1 MTIENNIHKL
11 EGFDIHAVRKQF
23 PILNRKVNNY
33 GLAYLDNAASA
44 QKPLSVINA
53 ISEQMS
59 QSYGNVHRGL
69 HTLANETT
77 EAYENSRIKVA
88 NFLGA
93 SKASNI
99 IFTKGAT
106 EALNL
111 AAYGLMNE
119 IQPGDEIIL
128 SQMEHHSN
136 IVPWHF
142 LRERCGAVLK
152 YIPVTE
158 QGNLDLEIYKAM
170 LGPKTKIVSIVHM
183 SNVLGTIN
191 PVKEIGQLAHN
202 SGAIFIVDGTQ
213 STVHMPIDV
222 MEIDADLF
230 CMTGHKLYGPTGIG
244 ALYAK
249 TSIQER
255 MQPFNGGGEMIED
268 VFEDRVTYND
278 PPFKFEAGTPPILE
292 AIGLG
297 AAIDWYSQYN
307 FSEIHKHENSVYN
320 HALKQLISI
329 ENFKIFGISENKGP
343 VLAFNIEGIHA
354 HDVAQILDKYGVAIR
369 AGQHC
374 TQPLMNSLG
383 IHSTARASF
392 GIYNTIE
399 EADRF
404 VEGLKRAIKFLS

>member
-59 QSYGNVHRGL
+59 QSYGNFHRGL

-320 HALKQLISI
+320 HALKQLMSI

>member
-1 MTIENNIHKL
+1 MTIENNIHKS

-320 HALKQLISI
+320 HALKQLMSI

>member
-320 HALKQLISI
+320 HALKQLMSI